1 MLKLAA
7 DTIVTLMLLTHPA
20 PSNSQLS
27 LREQY
32 VQPNVELYLPKKSSD
47 LEKRMD
53 DGAENIG
60 IKIPEELRWLIRE
73 YKGLVQDYINM
84 RFWTDKYLSWKIIQ
98 SNNIEVEIGYI
109 KTPDLKKMKDADTY
123 QIGARAQFTVF

>member
-20 PSNSQLS
+20 PSNSQLR

-53 DGAENIG
+53 DGAKNIG
-60 IKIPEELRWLIRE
+60 ITIPKELRWLIRGYE
-73 YKGLVQDYINM
+73 GLVQDYNNM

-98 SNNIEVEIGYI
+98 SDNIEVEIGYI
-109 KTPDLKKMKDADTY
+109 KIPDFKKAKDPDAY
-123 QIGARAQFTVF
+123 QIGVRAQFTVF